1 MISIENKFIFT
12 HIGRTGGGSIE
23 AALINYGSKKPHT
36 YPYYLNASKIIK
48 FEASQHW
55 TSVEERIALGEEIWN
70 QCFKFTIVRNP
81 WDRILSQY
89 KGHVIKE
96 VPGLSFEQYL
106 HRSFVE
112 KVSHDE
118 FRFIHPCMDWITDED
133 GNVLVNYVGKFENL
147 QEEFDTICDKLNIP
161 KTYLPHVNKDP
172 NKEPYQKYYNS
183 KTRKLIEDVFE
194 KDIKQFNYKF

>member
-23 AALINYGSKKPHT
+23 NALIDYGSKKPHKS
-36 YPYYLNASKIIK
+36 PYFLNNPKIVE

-55 TSVEERIALGEEIWN
+55 TSIEEKRVLGDKIWK

-81 WDRILSQY
+81 WDRIVSQY

-106 HRSFVE
+106 YKSFVE
-112 KVSHDE
+112 KISHDDL
-118 FRFIHPCMDWITDED
+118 RFIQPCMDWITDED
-133 GNVLVNYVGKFENL
+133 GNMLVEHIGRFETL
-147 QEEFDTICDKLNIP
+147 QEDFDIICEILKIP
-161 KTYLPHVNKDP
+161 KTILPHINKDP
-172 NKEPYQKYYNS
+172 NKEHYKNYY
-183 KTRKLIEDVFE
+183 TPELVELIAEAFE
-194 KDIKQFNYKF
+194 KDIKQFNYEF

>member
-36 YPYYLNASKIIK
+36 HPYYLNASKTIK

-55 TSVEERIALGEEIWN
+55 TSVEERMALGEEVWN
-70 QCFKFTIVRNP
+70 QCFRFTIVRNP

-89 KGHVIKE
+89 RGHVIKE
-96 VPGLSFEQYL
+96 IPGLSFEQYL

-112 KVSHDE
+112 KVSHDD
-118 FRFIHPCMDWITDED
+118 FRFISPCMDWITDD
-133 GNVLVNYVGKFENL
+133 KGNILVDYIGKFENL
-147 QEEFDTICDKLNIP
+147 QEEFNIICSKLNIP
-161 KTYLPHVNKDP
+161 KMNLPQVNINL
-172 NKEPYQKYYNS
+172 NKQPYQKYYTSES
-183 KTRKLIEDVFE
+183 KELISSVFE